1 MVTTLLLALSLVQVP
16 LPPLPNAAEKALPT
30 GTRIAIRFLDQL
42 QSGGDSVGTLVRAQT
57 MAPLAAGPCVLVPAF
72 SSLYGTVDH
81 SNGGR
86 IFGGRGSLHLHF
98 DSVQTTGGSWVAIAA
113 ELDSLEWAGSD
124 RLTDNGQLSGHGR
137 SFKQVVGT
145 TGGVGVA
152 AAATGIGAIPVIAV
166 TGLNVIR
173 RGAQAQILAAQE
185 GILRLTEPLEVFV
198 PGRCSTTPAVA
209 VAVTTTMPVL
219 PPLRTRTT
227 NKAGDAPGDPINLA
241 IQGTREDL
249 EAAFTRAG
257 WLAADQPTPG
267 HLAQGV
273 GAAIVEASAPR
284 APVSHQYYFGR
295 SEDGAFER
303 SSSSARAR
311 HHVRIWQVDSAGTL
325 WVGAATEDIG
335 LLVNPL
341 KARATHRIDPA
352 IDHERDLLTR
362 ELLAG
367 GCASFAGYASLGGVK
382 TATNV
387 MGQSF
392 ATDGKLAVLRVQCP
406 EADPS

>member
-1 MVTTLLLALSLVQVP
+1 
-16 LPPLPNAAEKALPT
+16 
-30 GTRIAIRFLDQL
+30 
-42 QSGGDSVGTLVRAQT
+42 
-57 MAPLAAGPCVLVPAF
+57 
-72 SSLYGTVDH
+72 
-81 SNGGR
+81 
-86 IFGGRGSLHLHF
+86 
-98 DSVQTTGGSWVAIAA
+98 
-113 ELDSLEWAGSD
+113 
-124 RLTDNGQLSGHGR
+124 
-137 SFKQVVGT
+137 
-145 TGGVGVA
+145 VA

-173 RGAQAQILAAQE
+173 PGARAQVLAAQE
-185 GILRLTEPLEVFV
+185 GVLRLTEPLEVYA
-198 PGRCSTTPAVA
+198 PAPCSTMPTAA
-209 VAVTTTMPVL
+209 MAVTTTMPVL
-219 PPLRTRTT
+219 PSLPTRTT

-257 WLAADQPTPG
+257 WLAADRATPG

-284 APVSHQYYFGR
+284 APVSHQYYFDR
-295 SEDGAFER
+295 SEDVAFER

-311 HHVRIWQVDSAGTL
+311 HHVRMWQVDSAGTL
-325 WVGAATEDIG
+325 WVGAANEDIG

-341 KARATHRIDPA
+341 KGRATHRIDPA

-392 ATDGKLAVLRVQCP
+392 ATDGKVAALRVQCP